1 MYNKNT
7 FPGLGPKETEL
18 VARLSYEK
26 KTIVSTRDIE
36 GFLPSDFK
44 YRNQFIYNLKLKKI
58 LIPIKRGFYVFTPL
72 ESVPTGA
79 RANEFLLPAVFFRKR
94 IIT

>member
-44 YRNQFIYNLKLKKI
+44 YRNQFIYNLK
-58 LIPIKRGFYVFTPL
+58 
-72 ESVPTGA
+72 
-79 RANEFLLPAVFFRKR
+79 
-94 IIT
+94 